1 MPSRPM
7 PARLVL
13 TVAMLG
19 AASLCAAQSGVI
31 RFSGMIVE
39 PPCSFRFSNDA
50 GARLRPECPR
60 PVAADLSLVDTSG
73 RALQPTVRL
82 AQAPGAIELPARQ
95 AGQGARWIAIV
106 TYQ

>member
-60 PVAADLSLVDTSG
+60 PVAADLSPVDTSG

-82 AQAPGAIELPARQ
+82 AQALAPSNSPRGRP
-95 AGQGARWIAIV
+95 GARWIAIV